1 MKITL
6 QKDGFTLLEVL
17 IALLILGVALLGMAL
32 MQINAINTNKTGNDI
47 TQGTLLGEQRLEEMK
62 AQAFDQ
68 ITTSTGI
75 SGGSPDTAAI
85 TSPSFPAGQKTALG
99 GMTYYQVWNVSGA
112 DPKEITAYVLWRDR
126 FGFWHRVSLKTS
138 RSSL

>member
-1 MKITL
+1 MKITS
-6 QKDGFTLLEVL
+6 KRDGFTLLEVL
-17 IALLILGVALLGMAL
+17 ISLFILTVALLGMGL
-32 MQINAINTNKTGNDI
+32 MQVNAITTNKTSNEMA
-47 TQGTLLGEQRLEEMK
+47 QGTMLGEQRLEQMK

-75 SGGSPDTAAI
+75 SGGNPDTAAI
-85 TSPSFPAGQKTALG
+85 TSPSFPEGQKTSLG
-99 GMTYYQVWNVSGA
+99 GATYYQVWNVSGT
-112 DPKEITAYVLWRDR
+112 DPKQITAYVLWRDR

>member
-6 QKDGFTLLEVL
+6 KRDGFTLLEVL
-17 IALLILGVALLGMAL
+17 ISLFILAVALLGMGL
-32 MQINAINTNKTGNDI
+32 MQVNAITTNKTSNQMA
-47 TQGTLLGEQRLEEMK
+47 QGTLIGGQRLEQMK

-75 SGGSPDTAAI
+75 SGGNPDTAAI
-85 TSPSFPAGQKTALG
+85 TDPSFPADQKTTLG
-99 GMTYYQVWNVSGA
+99 GVTYYQVWNVTGT
-112 DPKEITAYVLWRDR
+112 DPRQITAYVLWRDR
-126 FGFWHRVSLKTS
+126 LGFWHRVSLKTS